1 MTARL
6 GYTEGRKIEGM
17 TDDWSPVVVKAE
29 VADVRRCLGS
39 VMRMCEAGNVVHFES
54 GNNYIQNVKSGKKT
68 YMRNNGKGYVVD
80 MWVPVDGKRA
90 EGGSPSFIGQGNP

>member
-1 MTARL
+1 
-6 GYTEGRKIEGM
+6 M
-17 TDDWSPVVVKAE
+17 TDNWSPVTVKAE

-39 VMRMCEAGNVVHFES
+39 VIRMCEAGNVVQFET
-54 GNNYIQNVKSGKKT
+54 GNNYIQTVKSGKKA

-80 MWVPVDGKRA
+80 MWVPNNKRK